1 MAASEYHT
9 GDQDIAQNKE
19 TYAAFI
25 AAAMWSSLWLAAGL
39 VALVVWFCTNQGFL
53 PGAIS
58 AVVILGLGYTL
69 LRKRPA
75 KASAH

>member
-9 GDQDIAQNKE
+9 GDQDIAQNEE
-19 TYAAFI
+19 TYGAFI
-25 AAAMWSSLWLAAGL
+25 AAAKWSSLWLAAAL

-58 AVVILGLGYTL
+58 AVVILVLGYML

-75 KASAH
+75 KTAAH